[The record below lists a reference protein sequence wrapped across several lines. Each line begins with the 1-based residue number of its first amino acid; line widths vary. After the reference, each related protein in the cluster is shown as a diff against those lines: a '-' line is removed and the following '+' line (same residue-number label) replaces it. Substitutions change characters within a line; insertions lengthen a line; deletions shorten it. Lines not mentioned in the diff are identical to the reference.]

1 MYLRFTMYWYVSLER
16 KRYCLPF
23 RTHCDSY
30 FEGLDR
36 EWDELSL
43 LTPKP
48 HKGQIIKMDK
58 MTGKT
63 TETYCPHQKDS
74 LSSCAFSPFLVS
86 FQNFGIMNFMNHI
99 CSDMALD
106 Q

>member
-63 TETYCPHQKDS
+63 TDCRFNKKITKNI
-74 LSSCAFSPFLVS
+74 LTSPK
-86 FQNFGIMNFMNHI
+86 G
-99 CSDMALD
+99 
-106 Q
+106 